1 MKKNNIQK
9 MPKAGQ
15 AGNGTKPHV
24 GGSCRSMKMKMK
36 IFPPNHFEFH
46 YNNSIQVG
54 TATSDELG
62 KLAVK
67 ILKDT
72 DNPIYEFATKVAK
85 AMNEIKSSNVYFIM
99 QQAYGEIDWSEVE
112 GIFSMVAQY
121 EIKSNRKVK

>member
-24 GGSCRSMKMKMK
+24 GGSCRAMKMK

-46 YNNSIQVG
+46 YGNSVQIG
-54 TATSDELG
+54 AATSEHLG
-62 KLAVK
+62 RFAVK

-72 DNPIYEFATKVAK
+72 DNPIYEFAVRVAK

-112 GIFSMVAQY
+112 GIFSIIAEY
-121 EIKSNRKVK
+121 EIKSNQKMK